1 LNDTFGSFD
10 LIITLP
16 EKISFGKAILSLSL
30 EIDGILYE
38 TKHQFYVRKFCKPT
52 FKLETKV
59 LTGDTYFYG
68 EEAIVKASCSYY
80 SGVPLIN
87 SSILWTIIS
96 YPLSFIPPGLSK
108 YSFSNFQENIEIN
121 DSNINQKI
129 LCRTDNDGEHFVKLK
144 FQGQPNPILPLS
156 ISCIAE
162 VTDSNNMILSSST
175 SLNIHPCDYYVGIYT
190 VESKEVKLND
200 PFHIDFV
207 VSDHNGNLSAGV
219 PILIHIREHSNS
231 STKES
236 LSTRIDERKFISV
249 SNPMRFTIL
258 CTDSSVI
265 NYEVLIIVVDSK
277 SRKNIIKL
285 SFPVSRIAEKNK
297 IKKKIQFC

>member
-1 LNDTFGSFD
+1 MSKLIVSF
-10 LIITLP
+10 
-16 EKISFGKAILSLSL
+16 
-30 EIDGILYE
+30 
-38 TKHQFYVRKFCKPT
+38 
-52 FKLETKV
+52 V
-59 LTGDTYFYG
+59 L
-68 EEAIVKASCSYY
+68 
-80 SGVPLIN
+80 
-87 SSILWTIIS
+87 TIIS
-96 YPLSFIPPGLSK
+96 
-108 YSFSNFQENIEIN
+108 
-121 DSNINQKI
+121 SNINQKI
-129 LCRTDNDGEHFVKLK
+129 LCRTDNDGEHFIKLK

-175 SLNIHPCDYYVGIYT
+175 SLNIHPCDYYVGKKFFYFYFLILTKGIYT

-231 STKES
+231 STNES

-277 SRKNIIKL
+277 CNYLFFLFIINFK
-285 SFPVSRIAEKNK
+285 
-297 IKKKIQFC
+297 